1 MKMKKLFVLVV
12 FTSLIFFAAE
22 SFAATKISWS
32 APTTGG
38 APANYTLN
46 YSDGTT
52 AYNKTVPATQTEILL
67 ADLNLA
73 YGKTYTF
80 TVSASNVA
88 GTGPA
93 SNQVDY
99 VVPAY
104 TSPVDKLP
112 PTVIQLTGPITITI
126 N

>member
-1 MKMKKLFVLVV
+1 MIMKKITMLLGFIVL
-12 FTSLIFFAAE
+12 LAFASQ
-22 SFAATKISWS
+22 SFAATKISWA

-80 TVSASNVA
+80 TVSASNAA
-88 GTGPA
+88 GVGPA
-93 SNQVDY
+93 SNQTTYAVTT
-99 VVPAY
+99 Y
-104 TSPVDKLP
+104 TPPTDKLP
-112 PTVIQLTGPITITI
+112 PTVIQLSGPITITI

>member
-1 MKMKKLFVLVV
+1 MKKLLVSFLVL
-12 FTSLIFFAAE
+12 FAILLSSL
-22 SFAATKISWS
+22 SFAATKISWT

-46 YSDGTT
+46 YTDGAT
-52 AYNKTVPATQTEILL
+52 AYNKTVPATQTEILF

-80 TVSASNVA
+80 TVSASNAA
-88 GTGPA
+88 GVGPA
-93 SNQVDY
+93 SNSTTYAVTTY
-99 VVPAY
+99 TPPA
-104 TSPVDKLP
+104 DKLP
-112 PTVIQLTGPITITI
+112 PVVIQISGPITITI